1 MLLFYLSM
9 IDNED
14 DRNWLSKVYKDYKP
28 WMLKTAYNYIKHT
41 EDSKDVVHEIFLRM
55 SRNIKSVP
63 RNPITLKV
71 YLETAIR
78 NICYTITTRRN
89 KHPIFSIEEQF
100 YMMSDEDLEENTIN
114 KILSEQVLDYIEQMP
129 VIYCSVLTL
138 YLVCKNKVS
147 DISNILDIPYKTV
160 ESRLYRGKQLL
171 NERFEDLN
179 LW

>member
-14 DRNWLSKVYKDYKP
+14 DRNWLSEVYRDYKP
-28 WMLKTAYNYIKHT
+28 WMLNTAYNYTKHT

-78 NICYTITTRRN
+78 NVCYTITTRRN
-89 KHPIFSIEEQF
+89 NHPIFSIEEQF

-179 LW
+179 L

>member
-28 WMLKTAYNYIKHT
+28 WMLKIAYGYTKHN
-41 EDSKDVVHEIFLRM
+41 EDSKDAVHEIFLRM
-55 SRNIKSVP
+55 SSNIKSVP
-63 RNPITLKV
+63 RKPVILKV

-100 YMMSDEDLEENTIN
+100 YTPLDEDLEENTIN
-114 KILSEQVLDYIEQMP
+114 KILSEQVLEYIEQMP
-129 VIYCSVLTL
+129 IIYCSVLTL

-160 ESRLYRGKQLL
+160 ESRLYRGKKLL

>member
-14 DRNWLSKVYKDYKP
+14 DRNWLSKVYTDYKP
-28 WMLKTAYNYIKHT
+28 WMLKIAYSYTKSE
-41 EDSKDVVHEIFLRM
+41 EDSKDAVHEIFLRI
-55 SRNIKSVP
+55 SRNIESVP
-63 RNPITLKV
+63 RISVTLKI
-71 YLETAIR
+71 YLEAAIR
-78 NICYTITTRRN
+78 NICCTITTRRN

-100 YMMSDEDLEENTIN
+100 YTPSDEDLEENTIN

-129 VIYCSVLTL
+129 VIYSSVLTM

-147 DISNILDIPYKTV
+147 DISNILGIPYKTV

-171 NERFEDLN
+171 NERFKDLN
-179 LW
+179 L